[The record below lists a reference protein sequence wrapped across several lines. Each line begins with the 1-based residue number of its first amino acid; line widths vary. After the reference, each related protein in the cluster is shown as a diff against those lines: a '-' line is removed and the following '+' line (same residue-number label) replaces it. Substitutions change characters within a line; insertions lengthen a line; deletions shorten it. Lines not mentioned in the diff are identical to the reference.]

1 MTDEA
6 EKLYRLVLLK
16 SSIID
21 EKLHPPEA
29 PAKGTQPPAS
39 TPDQPPGMMRQKSAA
54 AVPPRDTASG
64 EVKPRP
70 SSTVMLD
77 DGAEYIASGNGEWLE
92 DAVEGDSPVS
102 SSMMVGKEFVYI
114 VKKHESLRMI
124 GARLGVAWR
133 AIARENGLD
142 PGRPL
147 EPGRVLVINTRRIIP
162 KTLHDGIL
170 INIPDRTLYLFK
182 GNRLQRA
189 VPVAVGMPAN
199 QDYGEWRTPTGRFRV
214 LAKMKNPTWH
224 VPPSIQSEMKRNG
237 EKVLTVVPPNK
248 GNPLGKYALK
258 TSLSGILIHST
269 TNPESIYNFA
279 SHGCIRV
286 HPGKMEEIFPE
297 IPLHARGEIVYQP
310 VKLAFLD
317 DGRVF
322 IEVHGD
328 IYNRYKKL
336 DDVAKGLITRNGAE
350 QRVDWEKVRDLLR
363 RKSGIPE
370 DVTLDEAAR
379 EE

>member
-1 MTDEA
+1 
-6 EKLYRLVLLK
+6 
-16 SSIID
+16 
-21 EKLHPPEA
+21 
-29 PAKGTQPPAS
+29 
-39 TPDQPPGMMRQKSAA
+39 
-54 AVPPRDTASG
+54 
-64 EVKPRP
+64 
-70 SSTVMLD
+70 
-77 DGAEYIASGNGEWLE
+77 
-92 DAVEGDSPVS
+92 
-102 SSMMVGKEFVYI
+102 
-114 VKKHESLRMI
+114 
-124 GARLGVAWR
+124 
-133 AIARENGLD
+133 
-142 PGRPL
+142 
-147 EPGRVLVINTRRIIP
+147 
-162 KTLHDGIL
+162 
-170 INIPDRTLYLFK
+170 
-182 GNRLQRA
+182 
-189 VPVAVGMPAN
+189 MPAN